1 MDLIPG
7 TRALR
12 TLVAAGKHLNFTRA
26 AEEVNLTPAAV
37 SHQIKEF
44 EAQLGF
50 ELFQRNNRRVRM
62 TEAGARFIEAVA
74 ESIDAMS
81 RAAAAGRKIGR
92 GAAMIRLTTE
102 STFASRWMMPRLL
115 SFRQAHPDLDLR
127 FDVTDELR
135 NFDLDDVDVGVRFG
149 AGQYPGLKSDRLFDN
164 VAVPVCSP
172 ALLESGKPLGQPRD
186 LFNHA
191 LCHVVDTMQGATWPT
206 WGVWMAAAGV
216 DDFDERRCITFIDS
230 VHTIQAAL
238 DGAAVALADLC
249 MVADDLAAGR
259 LVRPFDLG
267 IRMEPQFAFY
277 LVYPER
283 SAADPQV
290 QTFRHWLLIEA
301 RKTDAMFTVPIGPQ
315 PAAPPHV

>member
-1 MDLIPG
+1 MGSIPG

-12 TLVAAGKHLNFTRA
+12 TLAAAGKHLNFTRA
-26 AEEVNLTPAAV
+26 AQEVNLTPAAV
-37 SHQIKEF
+37 SHQIREL

-50 ELFQRNNRRVRM
+50 ALFQRNNRRVRV
-62 TEAGARFIEAVA
+62 TEAGALFIGAVT
-74 ESIDAMS
+74 ESMDIMS

-92 GAAMIRLTTE
+92 SATVIRLTTE

-135 NFDLDDVDVGVRFG
+135 NFEVDDVDVGVRFG

-172 ALLESGKPLGQPRD
+172 ALLKSGKRLGEPRD
-186 LFNHA
+186 LISHA

-277 LVYPER
+277 LIYPAR
-283 SAADPQV
+283 SSADPQV
-290 QTFRHWLLIEA
+290 QAFRRWLLTETS
-301 RKTDAMFTVPIGPQ
+301 KTDAMFTVPISSQ
-315 PAAPPHV
+315 PPAT

>member
-1 MDLIPG
+1 MSSIPG
-7 TRALR
+7 TRGLR

-44 EAQLGF
+44 ESQLGF
-50 ELFQRNNRRVRM
+50 ALFQRNNRHVVV
-62 TEAGARFIEAVA
+62 TEAGARFINAVA
-74 ESIDAMS
+74 ESIDLMS
-81 RAAAAGRKIGR
+81 KAAAAGRKIGR
-92 GAAMIRLTTE
+92 SAAVIRLTTE

-135 NFDLDDVDVGVRFG
+135 NFDVDDVDIGVRFG
-149 AGQYPGLKSDRLFDN
+149 AGHYPGLRSDRLFDN

-172 ALLESGKPLGQPRD
+172 ALLGSGTPLREPRD
-186 LFNHA
+186 LVNHA
-191 LCHVVDTMQGATWPT
+191 LCHVVDSMPGATWPT

-216 DDFDERRCITFIDS
+216 EDFDERRCITFIDS

-249 MVADDLAAGR
+249 MVADDIQAGR

-277 LVYPER
+277 VVCAER
-283 SAADPQV
+283 DVDLPHIQA
-290 QTFRHWLLIEA
+290 FRQWLLTEA
-301 RKTDAMFTVPIGPQ
+301 RKTDELVP
-315 PAAPPHV
+315 VSMK